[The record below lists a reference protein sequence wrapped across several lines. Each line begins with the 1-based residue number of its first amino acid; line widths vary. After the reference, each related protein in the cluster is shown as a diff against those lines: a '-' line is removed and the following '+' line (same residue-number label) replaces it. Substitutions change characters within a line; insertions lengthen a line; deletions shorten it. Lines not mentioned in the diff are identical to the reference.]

1 MIHSISVKQLA
12 DCLKVRTELLYDIS
26 NNTEKFYKIYTIP
39 KKNGKPRVIE
49 APVPILKYIQKIILK
64 RFLSRRVHFIATA
77 FEQGSSIQKNAW
89 IHREQPVVLKLDL
102 KNFFPSITYKRVLGY
117 FKRQGY
123 PENIAVL
130 LSHLC
135 TLNGHLPQ
143 GAVTSPRLSNFIQY
157 NFDLNLYK
165 YCYKNKLCVT
175 RYADDITFS
184 GNINKEVA
192 NKIIHYCEDRLSRIN
207 LQINKSKTKII
218 YSNQRQT
225 VTGLVVNKKINTPIT
240 LRRQLRQ
247 TMYYLIKFG
256 EINRTPPTKN
266 DIYKL
271 LGQISFV
278 CETDRSNSE
287 FYKYKKYL
295 IDLQK
300 TI

>member
-89 IHREQPVVLKLDL
+89 IHREQSVVLKLDL

-143 GAVTSPRLSNFIQY
+143 GAVTSPRLSNLIQY

-192 NKIIHYCEDRLSRIN
+192 NKIIYYCEDRLSRIN
-207 LQINKSKTKII
+207 LHINKSKTKII

-240 LRRQLRQ
+240 LRRQLR
-247 TMYYLIKFG
+247 
-256 EINRTPPTKN
+256 
-266 DIYKL
+266 
-271 LGQISFV
+271 
-278 CETDRSNSE
+278 
-287 FYKYKKYL
+287 
-295 IDLQK
+295 
-300 TI
+300 